1 MKDSEERPLISIIT
15 PVYNGTVAFIRAAF
29 DSLKKQTYGN
39 WEWCVCDD
47 GSTDPAIVS
56 YVRSLSDD
64 KRASVKFLNKNSGI
78 SLASNEAVKL
88 ASGSVI
94 AFLDFDDELHEDAL
108 MEVADIFKN
117 FAADIVYTDEALKY
131 EDRLVEHRKPRFS
144 PHYLLST
151 NYICHFLAVKK
162 DLFDSIG
169 GFKAGFEGS
178 QDHDLVLRLT
188 NASKRVF
195 HIPKVLYYWRKHSG
209 SFSDVS
215 KSLITA
221 AVSGIKAVSDELR
234 RRGILAEV
242 TNPNGKTHY
251 KIKPTLLNNP
261 QVSIVIATHATD
273 RNINVAID
281 SIVSK
286 TYYDNYEIVVISDNI
301 DGLKNIYKGD
311 AHVKTIHDKS
321 TDFRLSRK
329 LNSAIRQA
337 TGQHIIIMH
346 DDVRITNSDWIEWL
360 LSYSQDP
367 LIGIVGCKILNQN
380 GTVQNF
386 GLAVDSANF
395 ISQLFSGLGKDEMGH
410 MGRAVL
416 TQNVSAVPSALM
428 MFKKDVFDKVGGFDE
443 NFYGFHFDVDF
454 CIRVK
459 DIGLFNVAIPYCTV
473 THLGTST
480 RFKTHGAKTPTLQAL
495 DEKIFRTKHAHS
507 LKNGDPYY
515 NPFIISESVLPEQL
529 NQQENKKTFIVQTDI
544 GQTQQYV
551 AKPNKEHSKGL
562 VSYIVPWYQQV
573 PVVIPSLLAQS
584 YTNIEIII
592 VHDGPIPPEV
602 RKQIEYMG
610 DSRIH
615 LLSTPKRY
623 NDWGHTPRDFGIDIL
638 SSNSEAVVFTGVDNY
653 YFPSFTDEVF
663 SPIATSDLIVASY
676 CNMIHNNKN
685 WMPIEVSLDYG
696 KIDCGCF
703 IVRSEAA
710 REFRWGNRASWED
723 WIFIEKVIK
732 KYGMK
737 RIAKVPRM
745 LYVHN

>member
-1 MKDSEERPLISIIT
+1 MTHPTTDPLISIIT
-15 PVYNGTVAFIRAAF
+15 PVYNGTIEFIQAAY
-29 DSLKKQTYGN
+29 DSVKKQTYTN

-108 MEVADIFKN
+108 MEVAAIFKD

-162 DLFDSIG
+162 DLFNSIG

-195 HIPKVLYYWRKHSG
+195 HIPKVLYYWRKHTG
-209 SFSDVS
+209 SFSDAS
-215 KSLITA
+215 KSLSTA

-234 RRGILAEV
+234 RRGVVAEV

-251 KIKPTLLNNP
+251 KVKPTTLNNP
-261 QVSIVIATHATD
+261 LISIVIATHATD

-286 TYYDNYEIVVISDNI
+286 TNYDNYEIVVISDNI
-301 DGLKNIYKGD
+301 DSLKNIYKGD

-337 TGQHIIIMH
+337 AGQHIIIMH
-346 DDVRITNSDWIEWL
+346 DDVRITDSNWIDWL

-367 LIGIVGCKILNQN
+367 LIGVVGCKVLNQN

-386 GLAVDSANF
+386 GLAVDSTKF

-428 MFKKDVFDKVGGFDE
+428 MFKKDIFDKVGGFDE

-459 DIGLFNVAIPYCTV
+459 DIGSFNVAIPYCTV

-480 RFKTHGAKTPTLQAL
+480 RFKAHGAKTPALQEL

-515 NPFIISESVLPEQL
+515 NPFIVSEASLPEQISS
-529 NQQENKKTFIVQTDI
+529 QENKKTFIIQEEI
-544 GQTQQYV
+544 GKTQQHV
-551 AKPNKEHSKGL
+551 ARPNKEHSKGL
-562 VSYIVPWYQQV
+562 VSYIVPWYQQA
-573 PVVIPSLLAQS
+573 PVAIPSLLAQS
-584 YTNIEIII
+584 YANIEII
-592 VHDGPIPPEV
+592 VVYDGPMQSEI
-602 RKQIEYMG
+602 RNQIEYIG
-610 DSRIH
+610 DSRLH

-623 NDWGHTPRDFGIDIL
+623 NDWGHTPRNFGIDIL
-638 SSNSEAVVFTGVDNY
+638 SEKSEAVVFTGIDNY
-653 YFPSFTDEVF
+653 YFPTFTDEVF
-663 SPIATSDLIVASY
+663 DPIATSNLIVASY

-685 WMPIEVSLDYG
+685 WNHIDVSLDYG

-703 IVRSEAA
+703 VVRSEIA
-710 REFRWGNRASWED
+710 REFRWGNRVSWED

-732 KYGMK
+732 KYGMN
-737 RIAKVPRM
+737 RIAKIPRM
-745 LYVHN
+745 LYIHN